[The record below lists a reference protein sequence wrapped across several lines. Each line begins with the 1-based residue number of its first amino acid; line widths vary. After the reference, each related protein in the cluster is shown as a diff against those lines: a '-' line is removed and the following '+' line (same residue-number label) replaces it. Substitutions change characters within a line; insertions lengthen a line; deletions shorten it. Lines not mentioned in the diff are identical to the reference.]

1 MSKTYLVS
9 KLGGKNKNELKI
21 KIRTKLYDNN
31 IRHTYLNINTI
42 VCHT

>member
-1 MSKTYLVS
+1 MSKTHLVS

-21 KIRTKLYDNN
+21 KIRTKSYDN